1 MLPSDLWSTQGC
13 AGIWLH
19 GTSRLLGLFQ
29 PLECFVS
36 RQSLPGPAANASP
49 LAHLACK
56 RLCPASPRLA
66 PQAAAA
72 VCLEFTRE
80 RQEARRLED
89 IQRGK
94 GDEEDEGELREQLE
108 DLGELEQDIAQ
119 VLQLDEAP
127 QQQAWEE
134 QREPQEP
141 QPKRSA
147 GRPRKSSRPEGE
159 EQQRPKRTP
168 GRPRKVQ
175 QPLERQLD
183 EVESKEE
190 EQQ

>member
-1 MLPSDLWSTQGC
+1 M
-13 AGIWLH
+13 
-19 GTSRLLGLFQ
+19 SR
-29 PLECFVS
+29 
-36 RQSLPGPAANASP
+36 RRLPGSATNTSP
-49 LAHLACK
+49 LARFACK

-127 QQQAWEE
+127 QAGQQARDEE
-134 QREPQEP
+134 QREQQEA

-147 GRPRKSSRPEGE
+147 GRPRKVQQPEGE
-159 EQQRPKRTP
+159 EQQQRPKRTP